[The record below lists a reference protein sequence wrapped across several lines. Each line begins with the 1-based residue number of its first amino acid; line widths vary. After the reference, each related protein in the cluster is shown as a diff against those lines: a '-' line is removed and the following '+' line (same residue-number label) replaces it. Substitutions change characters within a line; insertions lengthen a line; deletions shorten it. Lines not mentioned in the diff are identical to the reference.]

1 MHHNRNMD
9 NATEEN
15 GHGQGHGHGATT
27 VAVTVSGDELGA
39 GGGEKTSQPEQKG
52 LSPVSKVG

>member
-1 MHHNRNMD
+1 MD
-9 NATEEN
+9 KATEEN